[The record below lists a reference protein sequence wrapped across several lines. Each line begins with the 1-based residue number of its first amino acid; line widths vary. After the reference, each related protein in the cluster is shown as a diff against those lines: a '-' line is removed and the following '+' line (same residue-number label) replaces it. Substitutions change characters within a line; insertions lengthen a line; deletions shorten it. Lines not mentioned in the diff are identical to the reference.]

1 MKSDKL
7 YKSISEVAKMLN
19 LVNTKTGKPNT
30 HTIRFWETQ
39 FNQIKP
45 KKFSG
50 SRRYYDNES
59 IVILKKIKFLLKD
72 RKMTI
77 EGAKKL
83 LKKNSHLD
91 LDVNNITNINDFE
104 ILKNK
109 IKNISLKLKNLKKD

>member
-39 FNQIKP
+39 FNQIRP

-83 LKKNSHLD
+83 LKKNSLLD

>member
-1 MKSDKL
+1 
-7 YKSISEVAKMLN
+7 
-19 LVNTKTGKPNT
+19 
-30 HTIRFWETQ
+30 
-39 FNQIKP
+39 
-45 KKFSG
+45 
-50 SRRYYDNES
+50 
-59 IVILKKIKFLLKD
+59 
-72 RKMTI
+72 MTI